1 MTTRPQPSAK
11 PVIDVHGHL
20 LVPEAGALAAG
31 HPRAAADA
39 AAELAAFSAPSV
51 AANQAQLRRVWPQL
65 TSVERRLADLDA
77 IGVDRQLVGPMP
89 MHRYWAESALA
100 AKLTAVTNEA
110 VAAHCASGAGRLYGL
125 GTLPLQHPGLAVREL
140 GRAVTELGLKGV
152 SVSTNVDGRELA
164 DAAFDPVWE
173 AAAGLGAVVFIH
185 PWGCSLGSRLGAH
198 FLGNTF
204 GQPAETAL
212 ALSHLI
218 FAGTLD
224 RHPGLR
230 LLAAHGGGF
239 LPTYIGRSDHAWSQ
253 RPDAHGCAATPSS
266 YLRKIWYDAL
276 VYSPQALRHLV
287 EAAGSDKVVLGTDYP
302 FDMGV
307 TDPVE
312 RATAARLPAADLT
325 AILSGN
331 AAALLGL
338 PAGGL
343 YPRPAVDA
351 LAQSR
356 TTKGRPPGGR
366 VRPGRRGPRSPGA
379 GVGFREGV
387 RDGLRAAVRGEP
399 AVDRDVLA
407 VEVRRPG

>member
-1 MTTRPQPSAK
+1 MTGPSPMTTQSRPAK
-11 PVIDVHGHL
+11 PVIDTHGHL
-20 LVPEAGALAAG
+20 LVPEANALAGG
-31 HPRAAADA
+31 HPREAADA
-39 AAELAAFSAPSV
+39 AAELASFSAPSV

-65 TSVERRLADLDA
+65 SAVERRLVDLDA
-77 IGVDRQLVGPMP
+77 IGVDVQVVGPMP
-89 MHRYWAESALA
+89 MHRYWAEPVLA
-100 AKLTAVTNEA
+100 AKLTTLINEA
-110 VAAHCASGAGRLYGL
+110 VAAHCAAGAGRLYGL
-125 GTLPLQHPGLAVREL
+125 GTLPLQHPDLAVRALE
-140 GRAVTELGLKGV
+140 RAVTELGLRGV

-164 DAAFDPVWE
+164 DAAFEPVWE

-185 PWGCSLGSRLGAH
+185 PWGCSLGGRLGAH

-253 RPDAHGCAATPSS
+253 RADARGCTRPPSS
-266 YLRKIWYDAL
+266 YLRSIWYDAL
-276 VYSPQALRHLV
+276 VYTPQALRHLV
-287 EAAGSDKVVLGTDYP
+287 EVAGSDKVVLGTDYP

-312 RATAARLPAADLT
+312 RATAAALPAADLT

-331 AAALLGL
+331 AATLFGL
-338 PAGGL
+338 AAG
-343 YPRPAVDA
+343 
-351 LAQSR
+351 
-356 TTKGRPPGGR
+356 
-366 VRPGRRGPRSPGA
+366 
-379 GVGFREGV
+379 
-387 RDGLRAAVRGEP
+387 
-399 AVDRDVLA
+399 
-407 VEVRRPG
+407 